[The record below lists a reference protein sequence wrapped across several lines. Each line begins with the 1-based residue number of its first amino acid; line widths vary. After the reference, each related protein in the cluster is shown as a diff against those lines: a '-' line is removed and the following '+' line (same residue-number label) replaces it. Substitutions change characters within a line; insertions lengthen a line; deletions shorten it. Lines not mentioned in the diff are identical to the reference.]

1 MEEEKRTVR
10 AVERALDVLLCF
22 AEKAEWGLS
31 EIAAHTGLHKS
42 TVHRL
47 LATLEDR
54 GFVNRDEANEKYR
67 LGLRVLELSSNLS
80 REDDLS
86 VVLLPQMEKLRDELG
101 ETVSLYVRDRGERV
115 RIQAVQSTQI
125 IRRVA
130 AVGVRLPLSV
140 GASSKVLLAFVDE
153 SVRQEVLSDP
163 AWPTAIDR
171 AKFARQLEAIRSL
184 GYATSSEERE
194 PGAAAVSAPIFNR
207 AGKLVA
213 ALAVSGPSNRLTP
226 DVMQQHAPA
235 IMEAARKMGTLLG

>member
-22 AEKAEWGLS
+22 AAKNEWSLT

-47 LATLEDR
+47 LATLEER
-54 GFVNRDEANEKYR
+54 GFVNRDDASERYR
-67 LGLRVLELSSNLS
+67 LGLRVLELSANLS

-86 VVLLPQMEKLRDELG
+86 VVLLPHMEKLRDELG

-115 RIQAVQSTQI
+115 RIQAVQSAQI

-130 AVGVRLPLSV
+130 AVGVRLPLSA
-140 GASSKVLLAFVDE
+140 GASSKVLLAFADE
-153 SVRQEVLSDP
+153 SVRDAVMSDP
-163 AWPTAIDR
+163 SWPGTIDNS
-171 AKFARQLEAIRSL
+171 KFIEQLAAIRSL

-194 PGAAAVSAPIFNR
+194 PGAASVAAPIFNR
-207 AGKLVA
+207 TGKLVA
-213 ALAVSGPSNRLTP
+213 ALAVSGPVNRLTP
-226 DVMQQHAPA
+226 EVMQQYAPA
-235 IMEAARKMGTLLG
+235 VVEAARRMGTLLG

>member
-22 AEKAEWGLS
+22 TGKSDWGLS
-31 EIAAHTGLHKS
+31 EIAGQIGLHKS

-54 GFVNRDEANEKYR
+54 GFVIRDEATEKYR
-67 LGLRVLELSSNLS
+67 LGLRVLELSSSLRS
-80 REDDLS
+80 DDPS
-86 VVLLPQMEKLRDELG
+86 VVLLPNMERLRDEIG
-101 ETVSLYVRDRGERV
+101 ETVSLYVRDRNERV
-115 RIQAVQSTQI
+115 RIQAVQSGQA

-130 AVGVRLPLSV
+130 TVGARLPLSV
-140 GASSKVLLAFVDE
+140 GASSKVLLAFADS
-153 SVRQEVLSDP
+153 SVRSAAMADP
-163 AWPTAIDR
+163 SWPVGLDRTAY
-171 AKFARQLEAIRSL
+171 ARQLDEIHDS
-184 GYATSSEERE
+184 GYATSFEERE

-226 DVMQQHAPA
+226 DVMRQHAPA
-235 IMEAARKMGTLLG
+235 IMEAAKRMGQLLG

>member
-31 EIAAHTGLHKS
+31 EIAARTGLHKS

>member
-10 AVERALDVLLCF
+10 AVDRALDVLLCF

-31 EIAAHTGLHKS
+31 EIAVRTGLHKS

-54 GFVNRDEANEKYR
+54 GFVNRDEVTEKYR

-86 VVLLPQMEKLRDELG
+86 VVLLPLMEKLRDELG

-115 RIQAVQSTQI
+115 RIQAVQSAQI

-130 AVGVRLPLSV
+130 VVGVRLPLSV
-140 GASSKVLLAFVDE
+140 GASSKVLLAFVDD
-153 SVRQEVLSDP
+153 SIRQAVMSDP
-163 AWPTAIDR
+163 MWPKAIDKV
-171 AKFARQLEAIRSL
+171 KFTRQLEAIRSL

-194 PGAAAVSAPIFNR
+194 PGAAAVSAPIINR
-207 AGKLVA
+207 SGKLIA
-213 ALAVSGPSNRLTP
+213 ALAVSGPANRLTS

-235 IMEAARKMGTLLG
+235 IMDAARRMGTLLG